1 MEKKLLV
8 SLIVFMLI
16 CIALWFQI
24 NFINIFA
31 FFGATANLGIIIVVG
46 IGLLSGKIP
55 GALTG
60 AAYGFLTD
68 VLFGKSIGIY
78 FLIYTLLGFTSGEM
92 SRGFSKDNK
101 LSMVYMVAL
110 FTVITE
116 LVTNFVFII
125 LYGYD
130 LEVVAVLKLI
140 IKETIYNMILARLLF
155 KPMTGL
161 GEIINKCKNSYY
173 LL

>member
-1 MEKKLLV
+1 M
-8 SLIVFMLI
+8 
-16 CIALWFQI
+16 
-24 NFINIFA
+24 
-31 FFGATANLGIIIVVG
+31 
-46 IGLLSGKIP
+46 
-55 GALTG
+55 
-60 AAYGFLTD
+60 
-68 VLFGKSIGIY
+68 
-78 FLIYTLLGFTSGEM
+78 
-92 SRGFSKDNK
+92 
-101 LSMVYMVAL
+101 
-110 FTVITE
+110 ITE

>member
-8 SLIVFMLI
+8 SLIVFILI
-16 CIALWFQI
+16 CTAIWLQI
-24 NFINIFA
+24 NFINVFT
-31 FFGATANLGIIIVVG
+31 FFGTAANLGIILIVG
-46 IGLLSGKIP
+46 IGLLSGKVP

-68 VLFGKSIGIY
+68 VIFGKSVGPY
-78 FLIYTLLGFTSGEM
+78 FLIYTLLGFSSGEM

-101 LSMVYMVAL
+101 MSMVYMVAL

-116 LVTNFVFII
+116 IVINLLFVI

-130 LEVVAVLKLI
+130 LEIFTVLMMILQ
-140 IKETIYNMILARLLF
+140 ETVYNMILARLVF
-155 KPMTGL
+155 KPLTAL
-161 GEIINKCKNSYY
+161 GEIINKCKKSYY

>member
-8 SLIVFMLI
+8 SLIVFILI
-16 CIALWFQI
+16 CIAIWFQI
-24 NFINIFA
+24 NFINVFT
-31 FFGATANLGIIIVVG
+31 FFGTAANLGIVIVVG
-46 IGLLSGKIP
+46 IGLISGKIP

-68 VLFGKSIGIY
+68 VIFAKSVGAY

-101 LSMVYMVAL
+101 MSMVYMVAL
-110 FTVITE
+110 FTVVTE
-116 LVTNFVFII
+116 LVTNLLFIL
-125 LYGYD
+125 LYGYN
-130 LEVVAVLKLI
+130 LEIVAFLKMI
-140 IKETIYNMILARLLF
+140 IKETVYNMILARLLF